1 MTSYD
6 LKVVRLQCVQTAGGA
21 TDDVKMQIDGVKRW
35 PPGDPEGY
43 VTMAVG
49 NYRDINERY
58 TFHGDWMNVSLYGDT
73 TFGEDDRLGG
83 ADIPRESLPGVEFT
97 ANLSNEAH
105 YVLTYKVIK
114 IDD

>member
-43 VTMAVG
+43 VTMAIG
-49 NYRDINERY
+49 DIRDINERY
-58 TFHGDWMNVSLYGDT
+58 TFHGDWMSVFLYGDT

-83 ADIPRESLPGVEFT
+83 ADIPRESPPGVELTFD
-97 ANLSNEAH
+97 LSDEAH

-114 IDD
+114 IED